1 MDRIDV
7 VTKGTR
13 WMPRFAVALVPLGF
27 LGIFY
32 FYPLAGIF
40 HRSFFSGEI
49 FSMAALLDL
58 ATSRRIAGIVWFTL
72 WQAGISTLL
81 TLVCAL
87 PCAYVMANFDF
98 KAKKLIMTLATI
110 PFVLPTI
117 VVAAAFQ
124 ALAGE
129 NGFVAGINLEHS
141 IAMIFLAHVFYNFSV
156 VLRITTGFWSFLQQ
170 QMSEAAAMLG
180 ASPWQVFFKVTLP
193 LLRPAILASAILV
206 FIFCFSSFGVILVL
220 GGPGFATVEV
230 EIYRQAAHLFNL
242 PGAAV
247 LSLFQI
253 CFTFGMMWI
262 YTSLQKRITTFIPQS
277 QSHVLKPVKTLKE
290 KFMVATCVG
299 FILLFCLA
307 PMAALVLKS
316 LVFEGGLSLTFYKE
330 LFLNTSGSLFYV
342 SPVDAVE
349 NSLVF
354 AAATLALAVVIGVCA
369 ASTIQRTKKRIGAFL
384 DPIFMLPLSTSA
396 VTLGFGIIITLDKP
410 PLNLRTS
417 VMLVPI
423 AHTLVAFPFVVRSV
437 LPAISSIP
445 ASLREAASLL
455 GATPARVWFHVDLP
469 IMARAITAGAV
480 FAFTMSLG
488 EFGATLFIARPEYS
502 TMPVAIYRF
511 LGQPGTM
518 NYGQAMA
525 VSSMLMLVTA
535 VGFLFIERFRSFGDQ
550 GF

>member
-1 MDRIDV
+1 
-7 VTKGTR
+7 
-13 WMPRFAVALVPLGF
+13 MPRLAVALVPLGF

-32 FYPLAGIF
+32 FYPLGGIF

-49 FSMAALLDL
+49 FSMATLLDL
-58 ATSRRIAGIVWFTL
+58 ATSRRMAGIVWFTF

-81 TLVCAL
+81 TLLCAL

-129 NGFVAGINLEHS
+129 NGLVGGINLEHS

-156 VLRITTGFWSFLQQ
+156 VLRITTGFWSFLRQE
-170 QMSEAAAMLG
+170 MGEAAAMLG
-180 ASPWQVFFKVTLP
+180 ATPGQVFFKVTLP

-220 GGPGFATVEV
+220 GGPGFSTVEV

-262 YTSLQKRITTFIPQS
+262 YTTLQKRITTFIPQS
-277 QSHVLKPVKTLKE
+277 QSHALKPVNTLKE
-290 KFMVATCVG
+290 KLMVASCVG
-299 FILLFCLA
+299 FILVFCLS
-307 PMAALVLKS
+307 PMAALVVKS
-316 LVFEGGLSLTFYKE
+316 LVFDGSLSLAFYRE
-330 LFLNTSGSLFYV
+330 LFQNTSGSLFYV

-369 ASTIQRTKKRIGAFL
+369 ASTIQRTGKRIGAFL

-535 VGFLFIERFRSFGDQ
+535 VGFLFIERFRSFGDR